1 MAVYTTIDK
10 PEDYFNTVIYS
21 GSGSTGQTITVGF
34 QPDVIWVKARNQ
46 TYDHVLFDSNRG
58 FSTSTTGTQISPN
71 LNSAQPSTTGGHVGT
86 VTSTG
91 WTTQYGTAGTSLA
104 NVGDGS
110 ATYVCWNWKS
120 NGGTTVTNNDGS
132 HTSTVQANPT
142 AGFSIVTYTGTG
154 SGFTLGHGLG
164 AAPEIIFNKGLSDA
178 HAWIVGAT
186 ADSANLSKVL
196 ILNDTD
202 VSTTAT
208 ANFNAAPTSSVYT
221 IGTAGGVNN
230 NGQNYISYLFRS
242 IQGYSKIGVYYGN
255 GGSDGTFIY
264 TGFKPRFFMLKGTGN
279 VSSWNMY
286 DTKRDPINRASQQI
300 KANASNAEASTGAM
314 DFLSNGIKIRTSDN
328 DFNGSGNPY
337 LYMAFADN
345 PFVTSDKVPTTA
357 K

>member
-1 MAVYTTIDK
+1 MAVYTTINK
-10 PEDYFNTVIYS
+10 SEDYFKALLFTGTHASVPTV
-21 GSGSTGQTITVGF
+21 TVGWKSDF
-34 QPDVIWVKARNQ
+34 LWLKSRTQ
-46 TYDHVLFDSNRG
+46 TYDHNLLDTTRGGTKKIFSNKNDAESSTGDSVTFNA
-58 FSTSTTGTQISPN
+58 TTF
-71 LNSAQPSTTGGHVGT
+71 QPSGQAINESGQGT
-86 VTSTG
+86 NNMMS
-91 WTTQYGTAGTSLA
+91 
-104 NVGDGS
+104 
-110 ATYVCWNWKS
+110 WNWKC

-164 AAPEIIFNKGLSDA
+164 AAPEIIINKGLSDS
-178 HAWIVGAT
+178 HGWIVGAT

-242 IQGYSKIGVYYGN
+242 IQGYSKIGVYTGN
-255 GGSDGTFIY
+255 GGSNGTFIN

-279 VSSWNMY
+279 VSSWCMY
-286 DTKRDPINRASQQI
+286 DTARDPINRASQ
-300 KANASNAEASTGAM
+300 KFWANENNAEQSTGAM
-314 DFLSNGIKIRTSDN
+314 DFLSNGIKMRTSDN
-328 DFNGSGNPY
+328 DFNGDGNPY